1 MTPDGL
7 MSSLH
12 GPYKGPTAD
21 WNMWNDSGL
30 EEQLKATLLPEGI
43 HIPRYYLYGD
53 LAYWPAFGIMGPFR
67 PQNVQGIL
75 SREEKAANLAMSSV
89 RITVEWGFG
98 MNVNLWG
105 INNYKRGSK
114 VMSSPVAALYIAS
127 TLLTNIRTCMNGG
140 NQVCLLLLQLSTLL
154 TNIRTCMNGGN
165 QVSEKFGLSPPSLE
179 EYIQSIAG

>member
-1 MTPDGL
+1 MRWDVQRLTLPTIQKYARAVQDEVGTEGVWGFIDGTMRPFCRPGENQEEYYSGHKKNHGFQFQCIMTPDGL

-67 PQNVQGIL
+67 PL
-75 SREEKAANLAMSSV
+75 
-89 RITVEWGFG
+89 
-98 MNVNLWG
+98 
-105 INNYKRGSK
+105 
-114 VMSSPVAALYIAS
+114 
-127 TLLTNIRTCMNGG
+127 NIP
-140 NQVCLLLLQLSTLL
+140 QQ
-154 TNIRTCMNGGN
+154 
-165 QVSEKFGLSPPSLE
+165 PPF
-179 EYIQSIAG
+179 